1 MGMTDLRISRIG
13 FGCAPMG
20 GYDYGKVVDDESI
33 KAVRKALDMGIN
45 FFDTADIYGFG
56 HAEKVLSD
64 ALGND
69 RHKVVISTKFG
80 LTWDKEGNV
89 TKDSSAKMV
98 VTALEASLRRLKVDA
113 ISLYQVH
120 WIDSATPIP

>member
-1 MGMTDLRISRIG
+1 MEYINLVGTDLRISRIG

-20 GYDYGKVVDDESI
+20 GYDYGKVIDDESI

-56 HAEKVLSD
+56 HAEEVLSG

-69 RHKVVISTKFG
+69 RHKVVVSTKFG
-80 LTWDKEGNV
+80 ITWDKEGNV
-89 TKDSSAKMV
+89 TRDSSAKRV
-98 VTALEASLRRLKVDA
+98 VAE
-113 ISLYQVH
+113 I
-120 WIDSATPIP
+120 